1 MSIEYYDFVIIG
13 GGMSGLSLT
22 KEIISSGLTKN
33 KKLLIIEKRDNY
45 YRDKIWSF
53 WNIMDFNYEKIK
65 FNSWSSFS
73 ISNIAKSLSLE
84 DTYDYI
90 SIDSNLFYLEILDMI
105 ENDDNSMM
113 LLNTKVN
120 IINQDDLSTSIE
132 LSNGSMIKAKYVF
145 DSSYD
150 IKSQELG
157 PYDLYQHFKGV
168 EIETSKDLFNP
179 NKFTL
184 MDFNTSQKDGLH
196 FIYILPLSKTKALVE
211 ATWFS
216 KNILSDDIYQSYI
229 DNYLEYLGIYDY
241 NTVYE
246 EFGVIPMFITSSN
259 SNKHTDN
266 IFNIGTKGG
275 LTRSSTGYTFLNSQ
289 IHSRHIVSSLLNKN
303 KITTNIITKRS
314 RFMDTILLRILS
326 KYPHLGPTIFVE
338 LFRRNKPKRVIH
350 FLSGTS
356 SMLEDLQIMLKI
368 PHILYFTKEAINEI
382 FQRILSLRRS

>member
-73 ISNIAKSLSLE
+73 ISNIDKSLSLE

-105 ENDDNSMM
+105 ENDDNSMI

-120 IINQDDLSTSIE
+120 TINQDDLSISIE
-132 LSNGSMIKAKYVF
+132 LSNGSMINAKYVF

-259 SNKHTDN
+259 SNKHKDN

-289 IHSRHIVSSLLNKN
+289 IHSRHVVSSLLNKN
-303 KITTNIITKRS
+303 KIPTNIITKRS

-382 FQRILSLRRS
+382 FQRILSLRKS

>member
-1 MSIEYYDFVIIG
+1 MSIENYEFVIIG

-53 WNIMDFNYEKIK
+53 WNIMDSNYEKIK

-90 SIDSNLFYLEILDMI
+90 SIDSKLFYSEILDMI

-113 LLNTKVN
+113 MLNTSVN
-120 IINQDDLSTSIE
+120 AITQDDLSISIE
-132 LSNGSMIKAKYVF
+132 LSNGSTIMTKYVF

-150 IKSQELG
+150 IKSHELG

-168 EIETSKDLFNP
+168 EIETSKDQFNP
-179 NKFTL
+179 DKFTL

-216 KNILSDDIYQSYI
+216 KNVLSDDIYQSYI
-229 DNYLEYLGIYDY
+229 DNYLEFLDIHDY

-259 SNKHTDN
+259 SNKHTNN

-289 IHSRHIVSSLLNKN
+289 IHSKHIVSSLLDKN

-314 RFMDTILLRILS
+314 KFMDTILLRILS

-338 LFRRNKPKRVIH
+338 LFRRNKSKRVIH

-368 PHILYFTKEAINEI
+368 PHILYFTKEAIIEI
-382 FQRILSLRRS
+382 FQRILSLRKS